1 MALTEAAMSGD
12 SLFITRAATVVSMQ
26 QLLDEEPAARLPAVA
41 LTPDQPVAN
50 IVDGGL
56 LPLVSFAATPGIQAK
71 RVRSFGDLAV
81 VPDADHVDDPRR
93 GPRMPGCAWVDAVQ
107 ALPPFGFAA
116 VERPLRC
123 ARTGGQV
130 AVVGFEIVTFA
141 TGVRPA

>member
-1 MALTEAAMSGD
+1 MSGD

-26 QLLDEEPAARLPAVA
+26 QLLDVEPAAQLPAVA
-41 LTPDQPVAN
+41 LTPDQPVAA

-93 GPRMPGCAWVDAVQ
+93 GPRMPGCPWVDAVQ
-107 ALPPFGFAA
+107 ALCLCLGLAA
-116 VERPLRC
+116 VERLLRC
-123 ARTGGQV
+123 ARAAGQV
-130 AVVGFEIVTFA
+130 AVVGFEIA
-141 TGVRPA
+141 TCAEGVRRA

>member
-93 GPRMPGCAWVDAVQ
+93 GPRMPGCPWVDAFQ
-107 ALPPFGFAA
+107 ALPLGPWFCRCGAA
-116 VERPLRC
+116 AALRVRRR
-123 ARTGGQV
+123 AGG
-130 AVVGFEIVTFA
+130 G
-141 TGVRPA
+141 GWL